1 MDELENW
8 CQERLVGDLCKY
20 EAQQGGIHGNHV
32 FWKPVLP
39 ASTNQLPHTGG
50 TSVKILT

>member
-20 EAQQGGIHGNHV
+20 EAQQGGTMAIMCFGNQSCQR
-32 FWKPVLP
+32 PP
-39 ASTNQLPHTGG
+39 
-50 TSVKILT
+50 TSSLTLEELQ